1 MSRPFGVGQG
11 GPFGAAQG
19 RRALPWAFLA
29 AGVGLGLLEVEAR
42 VDAVRRGYG
51 LDGLLK
57 TREALREEGR
67 VLRIE
72 RAEER
77 RAAEARTRAGA
88 RPGGGPEEGKR

>member
-1 MSRPFGVGQG
+1 MRPFGEARV
-11 GPFGAAQG
+11 
-19 RRALPWAFLA
+19 RKALPWLFLS

-42 VDAVRRGYG
+42 VDAVRRGYW

-77 RAAEARTRAGA
+77 RAAETRTRAGA
-88 RPGGGPEEGKR
+88 RTGGGPEEGKR